1 MIKKVLFILLEG
13 IISLSIL
20 ASCKNDYANKMFEIY
35 LNEPDKMISPNA
47 NIIPLGQYGT
57 SYVACFHEKHGGDGH
72 IPTLHGY
79 TIGEY
84 WIRIPCPMTWIC
96 VYNQKTNE
104 LLHISD
110 AYEAGW
116 INDDDLLHIFYEYD
130 QASEQ
135 FTGHDWQKSEEFMW
149 DLERDR
155 KKLYYKS

>member
-57 SYVACFHEKHGGDGH
+57 SYVACFHEKHEGGGFLDIITGCQ
-72 IPTLHGY
+72 
-79 TIGEY
+79 IGKY
-84 WIRIPCPMTWIC
+84 YLRTPCPMTWIC
-96 VYNQKTNE
+96 VYNQKTKE
-104 LLHISD
+104 LLHIRD

-116 INDDDLLHIFYEYD
+116 INNDNLLHIFYEFD
-130 QASEQ
+130 QASEK
-135 FTGHDWQKSEEFMW
+135 FTDHNLHKSEDFIW
-149 DLERDR
+149 DLERY
-155 KKLYYKS
+155 KK

>member
-1 MIKKVLFILLEG
+1 
-13 IISLSIL
+13 
-20 ASCKNDYANKMFEIY
+20 
-35 LNEPDKMISPNA
+35 MISPNA

-57 SYVACFHEKHGGDGH
+57 SYVACFHEKHEGDGH
-72 IPTLHGY
+72 WIPTLRGY

-135 FTGHDWQKSEEFMW
+135 FTGHDWQKSEEFIW
-149 DLERDR
+149 DLERYR
-155 KKLYYKS
+155 KKE